1 MPSQTEVNDL
11 LSRLARIPTRIAQ
24 ATAGLTEAQMRQPSA
39 EGEWSMI
46 EVFEHVRATDDIIAG
61 RVLPVLVRDQ
71 PPLPAYD
78 ERRWAEVTGYTQEH
92 VEQPLETFGLRRAEL
107 VQVLRRVPLADWERA
122 GIHEERGP
130 MSLLAIV
137 QRLVEHEEEHCTQLE
152 ALRAGIA
159 DLPAPVGPE
168 ATVTLREITQETLRA
183 ILNLKVA
190 PHQRSFVASNAVS
203 LAQAHFYSYAWYRA
217 IYADETP
224 VGFLMLA
231 DRPEVPEYFLWR
243 LMLAAEHQGKGY
255 GRRAIQLLIEY
266 VKKRPNAT
274 ELLVSYHPGEGGPRD
289 FYHKLG
295 FEETGRME
303 DDEVV
308 LRLPL

>member
-1 MPSQTEVNDL
+1 MSSQTEVNDL
-11 LSRLARIPTRIAQ
+11 LSRLARMPTRIAQ
-24 ATAGLTEAQMRQPSA
+24 ATAGLTEEQMRQPPA

-46 EVFEHVRATDDIIAG
+46 DVFAHVRATDDIIAG
-61 RVLPVLVRDQ
+61 RVMPVLVRDQ
-71 PPLPAYD
+71 PNLLAYD
-78 ERRWAEVTGYTQEH
+78 ERRWAEVTRYTQEH
-92 VEQPLETFGLRRAEL
+92 FEQPLEVFGLRRAEL
-107 VQVLRRVPLADWERA
+107 VHALRHISLADWERT

-130 MSLLAIV
+130 QSLLAIV
-137 QRLVEHEEEHCTQLE
+137 QRVVEHEEEHCAQLE

-168 ATVTLREITQETLRA
+168 ATVTLREITQETLQA

-190 PHQRSFVASNAVS
+190 PHQQPFVASNAVS
-203 LAQAHFYSYAWYRA
+203 LAQAHFYSFAWYRA

-224 VGFLMLA
+224 VGFMMLA
-231 DRPEVPEYFLWR
+231 DQPEKPQYFLWR

-255 GRRAIQLLIEY
+255 GRRAIELLVEY
-266 VKKRPNAT
+266 VKTRPNAT

-295 FEETGRME
+295 FQETGRIE
-303 DDEVV
+303 EDEVV